1 MVGTTDFMWIPLG
14 LLDKDIVVLKKLN
27 FCIVSKSN
35 WVNTVDADESY
46 DELPTLNEL
55 NILFE

>member
-1 MVGTTDFMWIPLG
+1 
-14 LLDKDIVVLKKLN
+14 
-27 FCIVSKSN
+27 VSKSN

-55 NILFE
+55 NILFD

>member
-1 MVGTTDFMWIPLG
+1 MWIPLG

-27 FCIVSKSN
+27 FCIVSKTN

-46 DELPTLNEL
+46 DELFDNLIGIGSDDETYQ
-55 NILFE
+55 